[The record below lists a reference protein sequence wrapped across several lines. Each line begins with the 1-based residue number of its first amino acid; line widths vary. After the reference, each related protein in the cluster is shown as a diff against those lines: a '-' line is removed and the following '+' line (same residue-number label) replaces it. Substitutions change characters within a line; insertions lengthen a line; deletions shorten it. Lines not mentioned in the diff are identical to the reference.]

1 MEAFGAM
8 HQTAIQ
14 NKNINSIT
22 LKYWRQT
29 NDLVLVRDRQDY
41 QTLWNQFNFSPT
53 LLKKQYLGISGWIDQ
68 SLPARTTEDYNKCTR
83 KNIGNRNSRTY
94 KNSIMLKTERMT
106 SGLEQCNTLCSSQGG
121 FQTALSK
128 YNSGCNEWTGWEGW
142 VTSLKVST
150 ITFSKGCWIC
160 MELITSLFWQL
171 TWTVS
176 SRT

>member
-1 MEAFGAM
+1 MKD
-8 HQTAIQ
+8 Q
-14 NKNINSIT
+14 
-22 LKYWRQT
+22 
-29 NDLVLVRDRQDY
+29 QDY

-53 LLKKQYLGISGWIDQ
+53 LLNKQYLGISGWTHQ
-68 SLPARTTEDYNKCTR
+68 NLPACTTEDYSRSTR

-106 SGLEQCNTLCSSQGG
+106 SGLEQCNMLCSSQRG

-128 YNSGCNEWTGWEGW
+128 YNSGYNEWTGWEGR

-150 ITFSKGCWIC
+150 IMFSKGCWIC
-160 MELITSLFWQL
+160 IELITSLFWQV